1 MKRQPVLTLAASIAL
16 TASFAMASLTS
27 EAQALR
33 CESVISTIRPSGK
46 AVKSSRLYPA
56 GVDGKANPMGHMQ
69 IGYESEYLFEEVG
82 TLLRDYA
89 PDEIPAGKWLA
100 MQDSERLVWLQ
111 TKFKEKP
118 EFATSTGL
126 KKIVDIDF
134 MPDELIVDST
144 GNVEIVL
151 KQMDSYQDWEAAV
164 DIIIKRYGVGSQQAM
179 ISKPREAAFSTN
191 AVIQEKLNKQ
201 HLGWLVYTNLK
212 DMFVKLKS
220 GFDRYRKDP
229 TKQTALSIIHPFLG
243 PMTNLK
249 RRVMENFLRRN
260 ARGEKYDDE
269 SKQFVRKSDASFKYT
284 GGPSYRPDIAGPV
297 RFAWEIRN
305 AHKDVVDLKMKVA
318 RDLVASISGLQPYAK
333 FAEVPAFD
341 SVKDFDKFSEDVRAM
356 LKSLFPSK
364 ADPRFEYTQDEL
376 LSLQTYR
383 NFSLPLEDFTVLAKD
398 LTSNQEESAVLM
410 QKLETA
416 KVEYQNGIQQTAID
430 LASGAITAD
439 LARAKIMGLIGQFS
453 VNSGL
458 AEAFE
463 NEAKRLGH
471 EGVVPVNSS
480 SNTALPQKSK
490 MGLAA

>member
-1 MKRQPVLTLAASIAL
+1 
-16 TASFAMASLTS
+16 
-27 EAQALR
+27 
-33 CESVISTIRPSGK
+33 
-46 AVKSSRLYPA
+46 
-56 GVDGKANPMGHMQ
+56 
-69 IGYESEYLFEEVG
+69 
-82 TLLRDYA
+82 
-89 PDEIPAGKWLA
+89 
-100 MQDSERLVWLQ
+100 
-111 TKFKEKP
+111 
-118 EFATSTGL
+118 
-126 KKIVDIDF
+126 
-134 MPDELIVDST
+134 
-144 GNVEIVL
+144 
-151 KQMDSYQDWEAAV
+151 
-164 DIIIKRYGVGSQQAM
+164 
-179 ISKPREAAFSTN
+179 
-191 AVIQEKLNKQ
+191 
-201 HLGWLVYTNLK
+201 
-212 DMFVKLKS
+212 
-220 GFDRYRKDP
+220 
-229 TKQTALSIIHPFLG
+229 
-243 PMTNLK
+243 MTNLK
-249 RRVMENFLRRN
+249 RRVMENFLSRN

-305 AHKDVVDLKMKVA
+305 AHKDVMDLKMKVA